1 MLRITRNKIL
11 EIKCVIKGGLR
22 MIYRFRI
29 DLGNGDY
36 SDIGVDSKKEYTLN
50 DLLNEIQSC
59 KEYVIFN
66 NSAIQKC
73 HIKRIE
79 MLNN

>member
-1 MLRITRNKIL
+1 
-11 EIKCVIKGGLR
+11 

-29 DLGNGDY
+29 DLGHGDY
-36 SDIGVDSKKEYTLN
+36 SDISVDSKKEYTLN
-50 DLLNEIQSC
+50 DLLKEIQNG

-79 MLNN
+79 MLKD